1 MFETRIICQS
11 VKQWR
16 LQRFGASTIAT
27 VSILLT
33 AMILVGPTAAK
44 AQGVKAP
51 ARKAV
56 GYNHHHV
63 RGDQAEVIADA
74 GPTAKAH
81 FKCELRPFDLS
92 QGVFCYG
99 PAAIRNAY
107 GLNGLLNAGFNGKGR
122 TIIILDAFGS
132 PTAYSDLQAFDK
144 LFGVPDPPSFNV
156 ISMPGTPPFDPTD
169 KNQLGWAEEVSLDV
183 QWSHAVAPGANI
195 ILVAAASNSDVDLIA
210 GLNYAIDNHLG
221 DVVSMSFGQTE
232 LSLTDP
238 AGRQILQAW
247 DLAFKHAREN
257 QVTLFVS
264 SGDNGSDTG
273 LIGVQ
278 NVGFPASSKRVTAV
292 GGTNLFF
299 GSATNAAPNG
309 TYQGEFV
316 WNDGFGAGGG
326 GVSLVFPTPEYQEGL
341 AALNLPPLQEERGV
355 PDVAYN
361 AGVVGGVI
369 VHLGFLPQFPSG
381 AFFIFGGT
389 SAGAPQWS
397 GIIADINQVVGH
409 PVGFLNNRLYKLG
422 KHGKLPFHDI
432 TIGDNGFNGVT
443 GFSAGPGYDLATGW
457 GTPNFVNLLTSDWG
471 DDDGGDPM
479 P

>member
-1 MFETRIICQS
+1 M
-11 VKQWR
+11 
-16 LQRFGASTIAT
+16 LLAT
-27 VSILLT
+27 
-33 AMILVGPTAAK
+33 MILVGPTAAK
-44 AQGVKAP
+44 AQGKKALST
-51 ARKAV
+51 KATV
-56 GYNHHHV
+56 HNHLHI
-63 RGDQAEVIADA
+63 RADQADVIAGA

-81 FKCELRPFDLS
+81 FTCELRPFDLS
-92 QGVFCYG
+92 KGLFCYG
-99 PAAIRNAY
+99 PAAIRSAY
-107 GLNGLLNAGFNGKGR
+107 GLNGLINAGFNGTGR
-122 TIIILDAFGS
+122 TIVILDAFGS
-132 PTAYSDLQAFDK
+132 PTAFSDLQAFDK

-156 ISMPGTPPFDPTD
+156 ITMPGTPPFDPTD
-169 KNQLGWAEEVSLDV
+169 NNQLGWAEEVSLDV

-210 GLNYAIDNHLG
+210 GLNFAIDNRLG

-232 LSLTDP
+232 LGLTDP
-238 AGRQILQAW
+238 AGRQILDAW

-257 QVTLFVS
+257 HITLFVS

-278 NVGFPASSKRVTAV
+278 NVSFPASSKRVTAV

-299 GSATNAAPNG
+299 GSATNADPNG
-309 TYQGEFV
+309 TYQAEIV

-326 GVSLVFPTPEYQEGL
+326 GISLLFPEPQYQEGL

-369 VHLGFLPQFPSG
+369 VHLGFLPGFPPSG

-397 GIIADINQVVGH
+397 GIIADINQAVGH
-409 PVGFLNNRLYKLG
+409 QVGFLNNRLYKLG
-422 KHGKLPFHDI
+422 KHGQLPFHDI
-432 TIGDNGFNGVT
+432 TIGDNGFNFVT
-443 GFSAGPGYDLATGW
+443 GFSAVPGYDLATGW
-457 GTPNFVNLLTSDWG
+457 GTPNFGNILAGLLG
-471 DDDGGDPM
+471 GMNDDDGHDD
-479 P
+479 

>member
-1 MFETRIICQS
+1 MRS
-11 VKQWR
+11 VFQNVRQWR
-16 LQRFGASTIAT
+16 LLRSGASSTA
-27 VSILLT
+27 VAILLFT
-33 AMILVGPTAAK
+33 AMIVGGPTAAK
-44 AQGVKAP
+44 AQGGKAP
-51 ARKAV
+51 AGKAL
-56 GYNHHHV
+56 GHYHHHI

-81 FKCELRPFDLS
+81 FTCELRPFDLS
-92 QGVFCYG
+92 KGLFCYG
-99 PAAIRNAY
+99 PAAIRSAY
-107 GLNGLLNAGFNGKGR
+107 GLNGLLIAGFNGTGR
-122 TIIILDAFGS
+122 TIVILDAFGS
-132 PTAYSDLQAFDK
+132 PTAFSDLQAFDK

-156 ISMPGTPPFDPTD
+156 ITMPGTPPFDPTNN
-169 KNQLGWAEEVSLDV
+169 NQLGWAEEVSLDV
-183 QWSHAVAPGANI
+183 QWSHAIAPGANI

-232 LSLTDP
+232 LGLTDP
-238 AGRQILQAW
+238 AGRQILNAW
-247 DLAFKHAREN
+247 DLAFQHARDN
-257 QVTLFVS
+257 HVTLFVS

-273 LIGVQ
+273 FIGVQ

-299 GSATNAAPNG
+299 GSATNADPNG
-309 TYQGEFV
+309 TYQGEKV

-341 AALNLPPLQEERGV
+341 AALDLPPLQEERGV

-422 KHGKLPFHDI
+422 RHGKLPFHDV
-432 TIGDNGFNGVT
+432 TIGGNGFNGVT
-443 GFSAGPGYDLATGW
+443 GFTAGPGYDLATGW
-457 GTPNFVNLLTSDWG
+457 GTPNLGNILAALLG
-471 DDDGGDPM
+471 DM
-479 P
+479 EEE